1 MSSRSFRRRNNR
13 RIQRQADQGDARQ
26 GEIRPNEERR
36 EEGAPA
42 SGPGEQGPG
51 SPPSARQRQ
60 RVSNRRERGR
70 KDGRAQAD
78 RQGAEKPRE
87 PAAPRFAPECPV
99 CSKPVRELAAAL
111 THRPTGVPAHFE
123 CIMKEL
129 RDANELSPQE
139 KLCYLGGGTF
149 GILQFK
155 PSGGVN
161 RFTIRK
167 RIPYEEK
174 DTPQEW
180 KKTLL
185 VSG

>member
-13 RIQRQADQGDARQ
+13 RRQRQDGPVEARP
-26 GEIRPNEERR
+26 GEIRPSEGSR
-36 EEGAPA
+36 EGEPA
-42 SGPGEQGPG
+42 TGEPGL
-51 SPPSARQRQ
+51 QRQ
-60 RVSNRRERGR
+60 RGPSRRERGR
-70 KDGRAQAD
+70 RDGRAQAD
-78 RQGAEKPRE
+78 RERAEKQRA
-87 PAAPRFAPECPV
+87 PAAPVFAPECPI
-99 CSKPVRELAAAL
+99 CRKPVRELAAAL
-111 THRPTGVPAHFE
+111 THRLTGAPAHFE

-174 DTPQEW
+174 DAPQEW
-180 KKTLL
+180 KKGLV

>member
-13 RIQRQADQGDARQ
+13 RRQRQDGPADARQ
-26 GEIRPNEERR
+26 GEARPNEGRR
-36 EEGAPA
+36 EDEAPA
-42 SGPGEQGPG
+42 ADPGAQAQG
-51 SPPSARQRQ
+51 SPPSGRQRQ
-60 RVSNRRERGR
+60 RGPSRRERGR
-70 KDGRAQAD
+70 KDGRGQGE
-78 RQGAEKPRE
+78 RQRAENPRA
-87 PAAPRFAPECPV
+87 PAAPVFAPDCPV
-99 CSKPVRELAAAL
+99 CGKPVRELAAAL
-111 THRPTGVPAHFE
+111 THRLTGAPAHFE

-129 RDANELSPQE
+129 RDANELAPQE

-149 GILQFK
+149 GILLFK

-174 DTPQEW
+174 DTPQDW
-180 KKTLL
+180 KKSLQ